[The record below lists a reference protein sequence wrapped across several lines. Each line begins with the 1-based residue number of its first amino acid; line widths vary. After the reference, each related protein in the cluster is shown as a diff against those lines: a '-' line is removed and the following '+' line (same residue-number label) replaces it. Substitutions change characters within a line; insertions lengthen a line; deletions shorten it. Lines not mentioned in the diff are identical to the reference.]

1 MRVLF
6 NACPSEGHVYP
17 LVSLAWALRAAG
29 HQVLVTSSEAV
40 MDGVKRAGLLGV
52 ASFGSIT
59 IPDGM
64 LHGRP
69 PQEIRTAADLMIG
82 DEGLGAGYARL
93 AEWAFAETDRLVR
106 AWRPDLMVC
115 EPTAMAGMLAAGK
128 HGIPLIE
135 HRWGLRSAPEVIT
148 ATMDR
153 LESLREEIGLATEP
167 KPELI
172 IDVCPPSLQYPDV
185 AAGTAMR
192 YVPYNGGTDG
202 LPDWVFQPPSST
214 RVCLTVGTALPG
226 FAWGLRL
233 VRELLDGLRELPVEV
248 VLAMNGEHVA
258 QLGLPDPLPSGVR
271 AAERVPLD
279 LLLPSCAAVVHHG
292 GAGTMST
299 ALVHG
304 LPQVIVPSF
313 GDSHLTAERIAQAG
327 AGLGIPID
335 QVSSTQVRDTT
346 ASLLDE
352 DNPYRRRARAF
363 ASEIAEQRP
372 PAEIV
377 SLLEDLVTH

>member
-1 MRVLF
+1 M
-6 NACPSEGHVYP
+6 
-17 LVSLAWALRAAG
+17 
-29 HQVLVTSSEAV
+29 TSSEAV
-40 MDGVKRAGLLGV
+40 MAGVERAGLLGV
-52 ASFGSIT
+52 ASFGSVT

-69 PQEIRTAADLMIG
+69 PQEIRTASDLMIG
-82 DEGLGAGYARL
+82 DDGLGAGYARL
-93 AEWAFAETDRLVR
+93 AEWAFAGTDRLVR

-115 EPTAMAGMLAAGK
+115 EPTAMAGMLAAGL

-153 LESLREEIGLATEP
+153 LESLRDEIGLSTEP

-172 IDVCPPSLQYPDV
+172 IDVCPPSLQFTDV
-185 AAGTAMR
+185 AAGAAMR
-192 YVPYNGGTDG
+192 YVPYNGGTEG
-202 LPDWVFQPPSST
+202 LPDWVFQPAPST
-214 RVCLTVGTALPG
+214 RVCLTVGTALPS

-233 VRELLDGLRELPVEV
+233 VRDLLDGLRELPVEV
-248 VLAMNGEHVA
+248 VLAMNGEHVT

-304 LPQVIVPSF
+304 LPQVIIPSF
-313 GDSHLTAERIAQAG
+313 GDSYLTAERITEAG

-335 QVSSTQVRDTT
+335 QVSSALVRDTT
-346 ASLLDE
+346 ASVLDG

-363 ASEIAEQRP
+363 AREIAEQRS

-377 SLLEDLVTH
+377 SLLEDLVAR